1 MQSLQYPYKI
11 LNPFLYPVKFIMPRH
26 FLYYLAISFAS
37 LMLVSCATVKPQ
49 LVEKE
54 QLITEP
60 AGWVA
65 EQHKRQQIRNWEIR
79 GRLGVQTETN
89 GGSLDIIW
97 KQSDEDFSIRL
108 IAPLGAGSYLI
119 QGDSHVAEIRFPD
132 GRKEIISSIDDAF
145 SSALEVN
152 LPANAVKDW
161 LRGLPAKSLS
171 IESVSWNDQGLLDKI
186 KQSGWNVE
194 MKKYTGNKILLPHIL
209 YLSRDDNVEL
219 DVRLVLRQWLID
231 K

>member
-1 MQSLQYPYKI
+1 M
-11 LNPFLYPVKFIMPRH
+11 VRH
-26 FLYYLAISFAS
+26 FLFYLVINFAS
-37 LMLVSCATVKPQ
+37 LMLVSCATVKEQ
-49 LVEKE
+49 VIEKE
-54 QLITEP
+54 QVITEP

-65 EQHKRQQIRNWEIR
+65 EQHKRQQIENWEIR
-79 GRLGVQTETN
+79 GRLGVQTESN

-97 KQSDEDFSIRL
+97 KQSDKDFSIRL

-119 QGDSHVAEIRFPD
+119 QGDSYFAEVHFPD
-132 GRKEIISSIDDAF
+132 GHKEIISSIDDVF
-145 SSALEVN
+145 SSALEID

-161 LRGLPAKSLS
+161 IRGIPAKSLS
-171 IESVSWNDQGLLDKI
+171 IENISWNDQGLLDKI

-194 MKKYTGNKILLPHIL
+194 MKKYTGNKILLPHVI
-209 YLSRDDNVEL
+209 YLSRDDNAEL

>member
-1 MQSLQYPYKI
+1 M
-11 LNPFLYPVKFIMPRH
+11 VRH
-26 FLYYLAISFAS
+26 FLFYLVINFAS
-37 LMLVSCATVKPQ
+37 LMLVSCATVKEQ
-49 LVEKE
+49 VIEKE
-54 QLITEP
+54 QVITEP

-65 EQHKRQQIRNWEIR
+65 EQHKRQQIENWEIR
-79 GRLGVQTETN
+79 GRLGVQTESN

-97 KQSDEDFSIRL
+97 KQSDKDFSIRL

-119 QGDSHVAEIRFPD
+119 QGDSYFAEVSFPD
-132 GRKEIISSIDDAF
+132 GHKEIISSIDDVF
-145 SSALEVN
+145 SSALEID

-161 LRGLPAKSLS
+161 IRGIPAKSLS
-171 IESVSWNDQGLLDKI
+171 IENISWNDQGLLDKI

-194 MKKYTGNKILLPHIL
+194 MKKYTCNKILLHHVF
-209 YLSRDDNVEL
+209 YLSRDVNAEL